1 MTTVREARI
10 ARRSDRRTTP
20 WANGAGTTAEIAAG
34 VASRWRFSVATLEAG
49 STFSPFP
56 EVDRIFTVIGDHPVS
71 LDFGGGPTLIPR
83 LSPTAFAGERS
94 PDCVA
99 EGLTEAFNV
108 MVHRSTTAAS
118 VDVVDIGAAQDVTAD
133 GRLAVLV
140 LVLDGRLATDLGPVQ
155 PGDCL
160 LVEQGSVRLSGQAS
174 VVVAEVLART

>member
-1 MTTVREARI
+1 MTTGREARI
-10 ARRSDRRTTP
+10 VRRSNRRTIP

-34 VASRWRFSVATLEAG
+34 AASRWRFSVATLEAS

-56 EVDRIFTVIGDHPVS
+56 DIDRIFTVIGDHPVS
-71 LDFGGGPTLIPR
+71 LDFGGVHTLIPR

-99 EGLTEAFNV
+99 EGPTEAFNV

-118 VDVVDIGAAQDVTAD
+118 VDIVDIGAAQDVTAD

-140 LVLDGRLATDLGPVQ
+140 LVLGGRLTTDLGPVD

-160 LVEQGSVRLSGQAS
+160 LVERGSVRLSGQAS
-174 VVVAEVLART
+174 VVVAKILART

>member
-1 MTTVREARI
+1 MTTGREAHI
-10 ARRSDRRTTP
+10 VRRSDRRTIP

-34 VASRWRFSVATLEAG
+34 AASRWRFSVATLEAS

-56 EVDRIFTVIGDHPVS
+56 DIDRIFTVIGDHPVS
-71 LDFGGGPTLIPR
+71 LDFGGVPTLIPR

-99 EGLTEAFNV
+99 EGPTEAFNV

-118 VDVVDIGAAQDVTAD
+118 VDIVDIGAAQDVTAD

-140 LVLDGRLATDLGPVQ
+140 LVLGGRLTTDLGPVE

-160 LVEQGSVRLSGQAS
+160 LVERGSVRLSGQAS
-174 VVVAEVLART
+174 VVVAKILART

>member
-1 MTTVREARI
+1 MTTEARI
-10 ARRSDRRTTP
+10 IRRAERRTVP

-56 EVDRIFTVIGDHPVS
+56 GVDRIFTVIGDNPVS
-71 LDFGGGPTLIPR
+71 LDFGGGPTAIPR
-83 LSPTAFAGERS
+83 LNPTAFAGERS

-99 EGLTEAFNV
+99 DGPTEAFNV
-108 MVHRSTTAAS
+108 MVHRSTTAAF
-118 VDVVDIGAAQDVTAD
+118 VDIVDIGAAQDVTAD

-140 LVLDGRLATDLGPVQ
+140 LVLDGWLSTDLGPVE

-174 VVVAEVLART
+174 VVVAEILART